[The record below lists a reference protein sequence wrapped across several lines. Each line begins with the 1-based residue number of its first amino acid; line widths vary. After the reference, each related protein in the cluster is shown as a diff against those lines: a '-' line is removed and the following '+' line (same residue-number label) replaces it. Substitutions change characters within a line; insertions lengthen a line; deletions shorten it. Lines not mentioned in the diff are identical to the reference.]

1 MPPLAG
7 LGERFAPRA
16 TWSCIDEHTRRQ
28 VALALA
34 SSTQPGQGSILSA
47 SLAPRS
53 WLEQAFRYPDH
64 ADTAPRDARIRLQ
77 LSSSST

>member
-1 MPPLAG
+1 MPPLTWPD
-7 LGERFAPRA
+7 ECCAPRA
-16 TWSCIDEHTRRQ
+16 TWFCIDEHTRRQ
-28 VALALA
+28 VALARA

-64 ADTAPRDARIRLQ
+64 ADTAPRDARIRLR